1 MREIKEGDLNDI
13 GAIGSLLAA
22 KYYNLEVLA
31 ENIETNRKNYTRFLI
46 LRNDESWK
54 KQPSNKASMAL
65 VLDNH
70 QGILA
75 EILSIIASHQIDLSK
90 IESVP
95 LLGEP
100 WHYQFYLDVLFY
112 DKTKYRNMISEIS
125 TKLDRLEILSE
136 YTNGNQ
142 SYSKIHHH
150 DN

>member
-1 MREIKEGDLNDI
+1 MESVDTALSMREIKEGDLNDI

-31 ENIETNRKNYTRFLI
+31 ESIETNRKNYTRFLI
-46 LRNDESWK
+46 LKNDESWK

-70 QGILA
+70 QRSLA

-95 LLGEP
+95 LVGEP
-100 WHYQFYLDVLFY
+100 WHYQFYLDVSKHL
-112 DKTKYRNMISEIS
+112 KISI
-125 TKLDRLEILSE
+125 T
-136 YTNGNQ
+136 Y
-142 SYSKIHHH
+142 
-150 DN
+150 